1 MLAVVSGY
9 LGGKMDSPK
18 LTSHEQ
24 ELTMRE
30 ILPHS
35 GFLFNDSVGV
45 LLGNFRPKCP
55 FWLGDGRRGNGC
67 SG

>member
-45 LLGNFRPKCP
+45 LLGKFPP
-55 FWLGDGRRGNGC
+55 EMPLLAG
-67 SG
+67 